1 MIAMAVA
8 AYLYFGTTSRLA
20 QKAAPPPPE
29 VGVVELRRSDV
40 PLELTYAG
48 RVAGFRIVEVR
59 PQISGTI
66 LKREYVEGSKVKQ
79 GDVLF
84 RIDPRSYQ
92 AVLDRANAQLAQAE
106 ATSVQAE
113 ENFNRI
119 DELARRQVAT
129 AKQLEDARAARDQSR
144 AAIMATKADI
154 NNAKLNIE
162 HTTIAA
168 PVSGP
173 TSLVSP
179 PEGSLALAQQTVLT
193 TITQLDPAY
202 VNFSMSETEFV
213 ELRNINQARDK
224 PLTEDDVEV
233 SIRYG
238 DGAAYP
244 VKGKLNVSS
253 STVDARTGT
262 LQVRSIF
269 PNADGTLLPNQFVRI
284 LLSGVS
290 LSNVFVVPQQA
301 VSQGPQGAFVY
312 VVKSTNDGV
321 AARPVKLDR
330 EVKGGWV
337 VKEGLTSGEK
347 IVVDG
352 VMRVRP
358 GAPVKPVPFVIKDDS
373 AKPKEAKASSTEKAP
388 APDKPPALSDRSG
401 PK

>member
-1 MIAMAVA
+1 M
-8 AYLYFGTTSRLA
+8 
-20 QKAAPPPPE
+20 
-29 VGVVELRRSDV
+29 
-40 PLELTYAG
+40 
-48 RVAGFRIVEVR
+48 
-59 PQISGTI
+59 
-66 LKREYVEGSKVKQ
+66 
-79 GDVLF
+79 LF

-106 ATSVQAE
+106 ASSVQAE

-129 AKQLEDARAARDQSR
+129 AKQLEDVRAARDQSR

-154 NNAKLNIE
+154 NNAKLNME

-202 VNFSMSETEFV
+202 VNFSISEAEFV

-238 DGAAYP
+238 DGTAYP

-253 STVDARTGT
+253 SLVDARTGT
-262 LQVRSIF
+262 LQIRLVF
-269 PNADGTLLPNQFVRI
+269 PNADGALLPNQFVRI
-284 LLSGVS
+284 LLSGIS
-290 LSNVFVVPQQA
+290 LPNVFVVPQQA

-312 VVKSTNDGV
+312 VVNSTNNGV

-330 EVKGGWV
+330 EVKGAAPLEQQINGV
-337 VKEGLTSGEK
+337 ENMLYMQSTSTGSGTLSIFVTFAIGTNHAPSALRGTAPGRRRTK
-347 IVVDG
+347 AVDG
-352 VMRVRP
+352 DPSALDDVVIERALRYDLHWQLRSHQRDRRV
-358 GAPVKPVPFVIKDDS
+358 APH
-373 AKPKEAKASSTEKAP
+373 A
-388 APDKPPALSDRSG
+388 RRW
-401 PK
+401 